1 MQVLEEEKVH
11 QMMSIGEY
19 PLYLVPMDDDLLSF
33 ELDLSY
39 KVWDVYIY
47 FLRLMSILVGFLGP
61 ELSCT
66 YISVD

>member
-47 FLRLMSILVGFLGP
+47 FLRLKSTLVGFLGP

>member
-39 KVWDVYIY
+39 KV
-47 FLRLMSILVGFLGP
+47 
-61 ELSCT
+61 
-66 YISVD
+66 